1 MDPKKELEAFRVEE
15 VRQKKLI
22 PKQKY
27 NQGNAILIIMFAIML
42 GLTTGVGSAFA
53 FGMKEVQPS
62 RFPLDEP
69 SAKPKL
75 EVRVPEIKVNT
86 TELSPLKPPID
97 QPTVEEKAPIV
108 IETQRV
114 KEQPEREHSKENNT
128 RSNQEVQPVKEKP
141 TVSTDEP
148 ITEPTT
154 EPIDKGSTPELIS
167 KGSTPEL
174 ISKRSNPKPIDK
186 GSTPVHQA
194 SETPTQPVDKTKK
207 QTEST
212 KKKVNSAPIHY
223 SSTPDKQEP
232 KSPNN
237 TNSTQ
242 VTRHETPDPK
252 TKQGTLPDTAGNYLN
267 HALVGF
273 IIVCCGT
280 AYFLVRR
287 ENHPA

>member
-15 VRQKKLI
+15 VRQKKPI

-69 SAKPKL
+69 SAKLKL
-75 EVRVPEIKVNT
+75 EVRVPEIKANT

-108 IETQRV
+108 QETQRV
-114 KEQPEREHSKENNT
+114 KEQLEREQ
-128 RSNQEVQPVKEKP
+128 SNQEVQPVKETP
-141 TVSTDEP
+141 PVSTEKP
-148 ITEPTT
+148 ITEPIIKPSTT
-154 EPIDKGSTPELIS
+154 ERNDKASTSKPIDKGSIS
-167 KGSTPEL
+167 KPIT
-174 ISKRSNPKPIDK
+174 KR
-186 GSTPVHQA
+186 STPVHQA
-194 SETPTQPVDKTKK
+194 SETPSQPVDKTKK
-207 QTEST
+207 HTEST
-212 KKKVNSAPIHY
+212 KKKVNSTPIHY
-223 SSTPDKQEP
+223 SSTPEKQEP
-232 KSPNN
+232 MKSENPND
-237 TNSTQ
+237 TNPTQ
-242 VTRHETPDPK
+242 VTRHKTPDPK
-252 TKQGTLPDTAGNYLN
+252 TMPGTLPDTAGNYLN
-267 HALVGF
+267 HAVAGF

-287 ENHPA
+287 ENHPV